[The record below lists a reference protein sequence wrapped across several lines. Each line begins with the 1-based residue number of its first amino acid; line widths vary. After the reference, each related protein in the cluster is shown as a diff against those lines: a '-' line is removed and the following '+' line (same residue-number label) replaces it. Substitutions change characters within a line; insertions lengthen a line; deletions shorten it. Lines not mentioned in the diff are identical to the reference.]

1 MKLHESMFPIVINS
15 VANSLVTFTSP
26 TDGVWGD
33 GRKACGHHN
42 LEYFLSRA
50 ISHPDSHI
58 VESVGGHK
66 FPITFYCGD
75 DCGLITFDSFNNGVW
90 HETKNTPEEKS
101 GLSITHFFEVGYKI
115 MNNSIESIVG
125 DIVIEP
131 TYQECAIE
139 DMPLGAKLLGYYNT
153 DGEFVELTFRP
164 RVIEV
169 HDNCIC
175 LLMHFHHK
183 GDGVDGEA
191 SFLRNRKI
199 RYEK

>member
-1 MKLHESMFPIVINS
+1 MKLQESMFPIVIYS
-15 VANSLVTFTSP
+15 KGANSNVTFNDKDNGFWDSGKKTGIKFEELIELGEVKAVGGNEFPIVFS
-26 TDGVWGD
+26 TNIHQNITFSSLNDGVWDD
-33 GRKACGHHN
+33 GSKTG
-42 LEYFLSRA
+42 LK
-50 ISHPDSHI
+50 ISHFFKNGNVI
-58 VESVGGHK
+58 VNSGK
-66 FPITFYCGD
+66 
-75 DCGLITFDSFNNGVW
+75 
-90 HETKNTPEEKS
+90 KS
-101 GLSITHFFEVGYKI
+101 DL
-115 MNNSIESIVG
+115 
-125 DIVIEP
+125 P